1 MDNIVR
7 MLRETSCRLSK
18 WMRHGIPW
26 PSLRGNISPS
36 WSARIQL
43 AHPFP
48 AAPEFTYIA
57 PGWAGLEGCLALCA
71 HWAEMTLPVSLL
83 GAHPV
88 CKCIHLISLLGFWGW
103 RSSPLEWDWARGL
116 SKTGLIDIA
125 CPLCCTWQ
133 YKIAFVCED
142 CQGHQT
148 PTVTTTTTTVI
159 ATFIG
164 YSLWRSQ
171 GQAKHLR
178 VLLYE
183 ALPWL
188 CELCSITF

>member
-18 WMRHGIPW
+18 WIRHGIPW

-48 AAPEFTYIA
+48 ASPEFTYIA

-88 CKCIHLISLLGFWGW
+88 CKCIHLISLLGFWRW
-103 RSSPLEWDWARGL
+103 KSSPLEWEWARGL

-142 CQGHQT
+142 SQGHQT
-148 PTVTTTTTTVI
+148 PNSYNNNDDSNSYRLLDILCDV
-159 ATFIG
+159 
-164 YSLWRSQ
+164 RR
-171 GQAKHLR
+171 AKLNIC
-178 VLLYE
+178 VYFFMKLYHDFVSY
-183 ALPWL
+183 AA
-188 CELCSITF
+188 